1 MISSYGPGNLGCIW
15 VQPLPLLI
23 DERKTRISFVKDT
36 IQQGS
41 LMPCP
46 QSSRLVGGRMTC
58 TTPTKVVLRYEYTLS
73 TWVEAT
79 WSAVD
84 ALARSFGSNVKYG
97 YSCIAV
103 AS

>member
-1 MISSYGPGNLGCIW
+1 
-15 VQPLPLLI
+15 
-23 DERKTRISFVKDT
+23 
-36 IQQGS
+36 
-41 LMPCP
+41 
-46 QSSRLVGGRMTC
+46 MTC

-103 AS
+103 ECKEEFPFKDHRSKTADKLPVDLSRHQITKCLVWYGTFNGTNTL